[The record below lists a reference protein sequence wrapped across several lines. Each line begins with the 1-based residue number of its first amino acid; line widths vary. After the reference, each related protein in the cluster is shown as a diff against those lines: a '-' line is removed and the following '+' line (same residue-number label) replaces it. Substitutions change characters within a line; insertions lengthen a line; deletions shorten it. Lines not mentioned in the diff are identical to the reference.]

1 MEKVNENKFERK
13 KFKKGC
19 FFVFNLFQIICIIFF
34 FFFFSFVLPFAAV
47 GLLSTVRDPRRAQLV
62 PRKHRADPFV
72 QHLHLVLP

>member
-1 MEKVNENKFERK
+1 MKISSKEKSLRK
-13 KFKKGC
+13 DVFSFSIC
-19 FFVFNLFQIICIIFF
+19 SRLFVLFFF